1 MSEPAWSIKVP
12 LVVLLLLAF
21 VGGDG
26 EGRAAGGGD
35 VGGGEGRAGDVGDG
49 GGCGGDDGGGGD
61 VIVDVERVTG
71 VIVDVEGM
79 NKRVRKENAE
89 GASTEVDKRDEGGK
103 RKPRSARDASPSDDW
118 ESSPV
123 ILASLFIL
131 C

>member
-1 MSEPAWSIKVP
+1 M
-12 LVVLLLLAF
+12 
-21 VGGDG
+21 
-26 EGRAAGGGD
+26 
-35 VGGGEGRAGDVGDG
+35 
-49 GGCGGDDGGGGD
+49 
-61 VIVDVERVTG
+61 DVERVTG

-89 GASTEVDKRDEGGK
+89 GASAEVDKRDEGGK
-103 RKPRSARDASPSDDW
+103 RKPRSARDASPDDW